1 MNIYDRN
8 TDLKFPIV
16 VHNDQPSEYEALVA
30 EYKARGGR
38 VTVVPEG
45 ETTMSPAPAS
55 EADTSFNGDDWA
67 ASLNFLFAHRGKI
80 EGKLVSDKHMEYGD
94 V

>member
-16 VHNDQPSEYEALVA
+16 VHNDQPSEYADLVA

-38 VTVVPEG
+38 VQVIPEG
-45 ETTMSPAPAS
+45 TTTMSPAPAH
-55 EADTSFNGDDWA
+55 DGDLKYDGDDWA
-67 ASLNFLFAHRGKI
+67 RLLNPLFCGDGYVGGVKI
-80 EGKLVSDKHMEYGD
+80 KDDHYNV
-94 V
+94 